1 MLRKI
6 IYKRKIRALFV
17 LLLVCF
23 NPTFL
28 YASSIYTCQ
37 IEEIKYENEW
47 VPIIQEEFQF
57 EYHNNLL
64 LLGPINSRINSNKS
78 AFIIQKRTL
87 SGDYLA
93 KNQIGTLAS
102 SGQSLFFKTNNHNS
116 SIKAI
121 CAENYFS
128 VL

>member
-1 MLRKI
+1 LFKKI
-6 IYKRKIRALFV
+6 IRSLLI
-17 LLLVCF
+17 LLLVCST
-23 NPTFL
+23 PKFL

-47 VPIIQEEFQF
+47 VPIIQKEFQF
-57 EYHNNLL
+57 KYHNNLL
-64 LLGPINSRINSNKS
+64 LLGPVNSNKS

-93 KNQIGTLAS
+93 KNQIGTLVS
-102 SGQSLFFKTNNHNS
+102 SGQSFFLKTNNNNS

>member
-6 IYKRKIRALFV
+6 IYKRKIRALVV

-23 NPTFL
+23 NPNFL

-37 IEEIKYENEW
+37 IEEITYENKL
-47 VPIIQEEFQF
+47 VPIIQKEFKF

-64 LLGPINSRINSNKS
+64 LLGPINSKINSYKS
-78 AFIIQKRTL
+78 AFIIKKRTL

-93 KNQIGTLAS
+93 RNQIGTLVS
-102 SGQSLFFKTNNHNS
+102 SGQSFFLKTNNNNS